1 MENIIGPELGQ
12 LIVGAG
18 IAVEIV
24 GVLMIVIGA
33 LWASLKVVTRFLASE
48 RATIY
53 DDYRRALGRSMMLGL
68 EFLVAGDI
76 IRTVIVAHT
85 VEDVLGLGLIVII
98 RTVLVFTIH
107 LEVEGRW
114 PWQQKLAAISADARQ
129 A

>member
-1 MENIIGPELGQ
+1 MENLIGPELSQ
-12 LIVGAG
+12 FIISAG

-24 GVLMIVIGA
+24 GVITIVIGA
-33 LWASLKVVTRFLASE
+33 LWASFKAVTRYLASDRE
-48 RATIY
+48 TIY
-53 DDYRRALGRSMMLGL
+53 HDYRRALGRSMMLGL

-85 VEDVLGLGLIVII
+85 LEDIYGLGLIVII

-114 PWQQKLAAISADARQ
+114 PWQQQSAANPTDV
-129 A
+129 

>member
-1 MENIIGPELGQ
+1 MENLISPELSR
-12 LIVGAG
+12 LIVNAG

-24 GVLMIVIGA
+24 GVIAIVIGA
-33 LWASLKVVTRFLASE
+33 LWASLKAVKSYLTAD

-53 DDYRRALGRSMMLGL
+53 QDYRRGLGRCMMLGL
-68 EFLVAGDI
+68 EFLVAGGI

-85 VEDVLGLGLIVII
+85 LEDIFGLGLIVII

-114 PWQQKLAAISADARQ
+114 PWQPQSAA
-129 A
+129 